1 MLHGRGVGLETS
13 TNSEC
18 IPVGRSYLADGLAAA
33 AKIGRPSPPH
43 KTKGEFRMNVVFII
57 NSTKEKIVRAFD
69 SPYKCR
75 QFVNKLKH
83 SKKCTLVS
91 YPIFN

>member
-1 MLHGRGVGLETS
+1 
-13 TNSEC
+13 
-18 IPVGRSYLADGLAAA
+18 
-33 AKIGRPSPPH
+33 
-43 KTKGEFRMNVVFII
+43 MNVVFII

-83 SKKCTLVS
+83 SKKRTLVS